1 MSFKKFITLLLSLLM
16 VISMTACSGGGG
28 GETPEPSGE
37 TKYKTTFTYAVGG
50 EPTYMDPAKCGDS
63 VTAEIHNEIW
73 YPLFYLTETG
83 AVANGDCIDWSVD
96 DSGTVYTFKLDPKEK
111 WSDGV
116 PVTAD
121 QYVYGIKRCIGYGFD
136 EVGYLTMITNY
147 ILNAEKHVGEAVAD
161 MDDVGVKAVDDYTLE
176 ITLNAKCPFFVSL
189 LPTQVFAALRPEIA
203 PEKDS
208 EWSSTPGYPT
218 TGAFVPTKI
227 DSASEYI
234 LEKNPNF
241 ARADEVIVEKMIAK
255 IMPSMEASQMAFQ
268 TGEIDYDTS
277 AGSDVVNNPTLKE
290 NVRLNGNINYYM
302 NLNCYTG
309 PEALQ
314 NRDVRRAIQLG
325 IDRSAFVTALDAGD
339 MFYELYGFVP
349 VGLPDWDGSD
359 FRTNA
364 DKDHKLVYTDKEEAK
379 RLMESAGFNENNRL
393 ALTYYYNQNAMH
405 DTVSAVIRDQ
415 LKDIYI
421 DVTLKTAE
429 LRTFFDDRS
438 YGRYDMARNAFS
450 ADYMDPWNYMEL
462 MAIYNDPEGRTFFG
476 DETYDKI
483 LFESMELEGKERF
496 DKLHEAEVYAIET
509 MCFNCP
515 LFGYG
520 DASLEKTGTIGVIN
534 NPQANHI
541 FWFVKC
547 PE

>member
-203 PEKDS
+203 PEKVS

-234 LEKNPNF
+234 LEKNPNW
-241 ARADEVIVEKMIAK
+241 AHADKVVVEKMIAK

-277 AGSDVVNNPTLKE
+277 AGTDVVNNPALKDA
-290 NVRLNGNINYYM
+290 VRINGNINYYM

-309 PEALQ
+309 PEALK

-339 MFYELYGFVP
+339 MFY
-349 VGLPDWDGSD
+349 
-359 FRTNA
+359 
-364 DKDHKLVYTDKEEAK
+364 
-379 RLMESAGFNENNRL
+379 
-393 ALTYYYNQNAMH
+393 
-405 DTVSAVIRDQ
+405 
-415 LKDIYI
+415 
-421 DVTLKTAE
+421 
-429 LRTFFDDRS
+429 
-438 YGRYDMARNAFS
+438 
-450 ADYMDPWNYMEL
+450 
-462 MAIYNDPEGRTFFG
+462 
-476 DETYDKI
+476 
-483 LFESMELEGKERF
+483 
-496 DKLHEAEVYAIET
+496 
-509 MCFNCP
+509 
-515 LFGYG
+515 
-520 DASLEKTGTIGVIN
+520 
-534 NPQANHI
+534 
-541 FWFVKC
+541 
-547 PE
+547 

>member
-1 MSFKKFITLLLSLLM
+1 MKKKLVCLLSLLM
-16 VISMTACSGGGG
+16 VIGLTACGSSNGGSGGSEGG
-28 GETPEPSGE
+28 SGE
-37 TKYKTTFTYAVGG
+37 AEIKTFTYSVGG

-73 YPLFYLTETG
+73 YPLFYLVEDGSTEY
-83 AVANGDCIDWSVD
+83 GDCVAYEVSD
-96 DSGTVYTFKLDPKEK
+96 DGLVYTFHLDENAK

-116 PVTAD
+116 PITAD
-121 QYVYGIKRCIGYGFD
+121 QYVYGIKRCIGYGHA

-147 ILNAEKHVGEAVAD
+147 ILNADTHLNQAVAD

-176 ITLNAKCPFFVSL
+176 ITLKAPCPFFVSL

-218 TGAFVPTKI
+218 TGAFTPSKI
-227 DSASEYI
+227 DSANEYI
-234 LEKNPNF
+234 LEKNPYF
-241 ARADEVIVEKMIAK
+241 AKADQVYYDRLVAK
-255 IMPSMEASQMAFQ
+255 IMPSMEASQMAFK
-268 TGEIDYDTS
+268 TGEIDYDTGADS
-277 AGSDVVNNPTLKE
+277 SVVNDPSLADAI
-290 NVRLNGNINYYM
+290 VINGNVNYYM
-302 NLNCYTG
+302 NVNCIDG
-309 PEALQ
+309 LEAL
-314 NRDVRRAIQLG
+314 RDVRVRRAIQLG

-339 MFYELYGFVP
+339 VYYELNGFVP
-349 VGLPDWDGSD
+349 VGIPDYDGD

-364 DKDHKLVYTDKEEAK
+364 DNDHKLVYTDKEAAK
-379 RLMESAGFNENNRL
+379 KLMEEAGYSETNRL
-393 ALTYYYNQNAMH
+393 ALEYYYNQNSMH
-405 DTVSAVIRDQ
+405 DTVSAVIAEQ

-438 YGRYDMARNAFS
+438 YGRYDLARNAFS
-450 ADYMDPWNYMEL
+450 ADYMDPWNYLEL
-462 MAIYNDPEGRTFFG
+462 MAIYDDSEEYGTHFG
-476 DETYDKI
+476 DETYDA
-483 LFESMELEGKERF
+483 LLMESMELEGEARF
-496 DKLHEAEVYAIET
+496 AKLHEAENYAIET
-509 MCFNCP
+509 ACFNIP

-520 DASLEKTGTIGVIN
+520 TVSLQRPGTTGVIN

>member
-1 MSFKKFITLLLSLLM
+1 MNYKKLLALVLAILMALSL
-16 VISMTACSGGGG
+16 TACGGGG
-28 GETPEPSGE
+28 GGGDTPSEP
-37 TKYKTTFTYAVGG
+37 TYKKTFTYSVGG
-50 EPTYMDPAKCGDS
+50 EPTYMDPARCGDS

-73 YPLFYLTETG
+73 YPLFYLTEDG
-83 AVANGDCIDWSVD
+83 SPAKGDCIDYSID
-96 DSGTVYTFKLDPKEK
+96 DSGTVYTFKLDPNAK

-116 PVTAD
+116 ALTAD
-121 QYVYGIKRCIGYGFD
+121 QYVYGIKRCIGMGYED
-136 EVGYLTMITNY
+136 VGYLTMITNY
-147 ILNAEKHVGEAVAD
+147 IANAEAHVGDAVAD
-161 MDDVGVKAVDDYTLE
+161 MDDVGVKALDDFTLE

-208 EWSSTPGYPT
+208 EWSNTVGYPT

-234 LEKNPNF
+234 LEKNPYF
-241 ARADEVIVEKMIAK
+241 ALADQVYCDKLIAK

-277 AGSDVVNNPTLKE
+277 ADSSATKVADLADAIDIH
-290 NVRLNGNINYYM
+290 GNINYYM
-302 NLNCYTG
+302 NINCYTSN
-309 PEALQ
+309 EALQ
-314 NRDVRRAIQLG
+314 NVEIRRALQLG

-339 MFYELYGFVP
+339 VYYELYGFLP
-349 VGLPDWDGSD
+349 VGIPDFKGD
-359 FRTNA
+359 FRTNQ
-364 DKDHKLVYTDKEEAK
+364 DNEHKLVYTDKDAAK
-379 RLMESAGFNENNRL
+379 AIMEKYGYGPDNTLKLE
-393 ALTYYYNQNAMH
+393 YYYNQNAMH
-405 DTVSAVIRDQ
+405 DTVSAVIKEQ
-415 LKDIYI
+415 LKDIYV

-438 YGRYDMARNAFS
+438 YGRYDLARNAFS
-450 ADYMDPWNYMEL
+450 ADYMDPWNYLEL

-476 DETYDKI
+476 DETYDKL
-483 LFESMELEGKERF
+483 LFESMELEGEARF
-496 DKLHEAEVYAIET
+496 AKLHEAETYAIET
-509 MCFNCP
+509 MCFNVP

-520 DASLEKTGTIGVIN
+520 SVSLQKPGTTGVIN